1 MHDKKSP
8 TAMHWHSQVKNT
20 EQDVS
25 LTKNDCITV
34 CMQKISS
41 IHKLILDYIMPIF
54 DCTYPKII
62 QVTFSFLGSAPAC
75 KKISSF
81 HLFILEN
88 VLINFLF
95 MYINI
100 PEIRLFHWLILKIW
114 LVKKFH
120 NLIGWEQFG
129 L

>member
-62 QVTFSFLGSAPAC
+62 QITFSFLGSAPAC
-75 KKISSF
+75 KKISSV
-81 HLFILEN
+81 HLFSLEN

-100 PEIRLFHWLILKIW
+100 PEIRLFH
-114 LVKKFH
+114 
-120 NLIGWEQFG
+120 
-129 L
+129 